1 MGDNVGMIRSE
12 YVEPRGMFEGPA
24 YVVHYRTPLRE
35 GSRRFGGHRARDK
48 ATTFAIEILEELR
61 AHSQA

>member
-12 YVEPRGMFEGPA
+12 YVEPRGSWEDAA

-35 GSRRFGGHRARDK
+35 GSQRFGGHRARDK
-48 ATTFAIEILEELR
+48 ATLFAVEILKELLDN
-61 AHSQA
+61 